1 MKHTFKSG
9 SVHGPLVLE
18 VRGDFCKLGHEDD
31 EDPWKIYFRL
41 SHAHLIECNQCA
53 NVDFTA
59 YQDDS
64 YTFEAKDGSYGC
76 VSFVGKEN
84 LDNFLKAIKEM
95 Q

>member
-1 MKHTFKSG
+1 MKHTFESG

-31 EDPWKIYFRL
+31 EDQCKIYFRL

-76 VSFVGKEN
+76 VSFVGKKN

-95 Q
+95 K